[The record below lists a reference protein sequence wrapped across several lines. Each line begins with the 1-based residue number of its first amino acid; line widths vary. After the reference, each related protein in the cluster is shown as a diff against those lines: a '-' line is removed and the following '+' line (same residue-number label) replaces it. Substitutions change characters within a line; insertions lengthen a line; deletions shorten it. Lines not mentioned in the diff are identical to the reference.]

1 MAYGARENQQGDIP
15 MSVHQLDES
24 WQRKAVCRGPR
35 ASLFFPPNHFER
47 KADRLARERQA
58 KAICATCPVSAQCL
72 QYAID
77 IREQFGVWGGLNEV
91 ERKEHYGEE
100 AI

>member
-1 MAYGARENQQGDIP
+1 
-15 MSVHQLDES
+15 MSVTQLEDS
-24 WQRKAVCRGPR
+24 WQRKAACRGPR
-35 ASLFFPPNHFER
+35 ADLFFPPNHFEK
-47 KADRLARERQA
+47 KADRLNRERQA
-58 KAICATCPVSAQCL
+58 KAICATCPVSQACL

-91 ERKEHYGEE
+91 ERKELFSEE